1 VLKVDLPSNL
11 PTVRANAA
19 QIRQVFM
26 NLITNASEAL
36 EQKEGVI
43 SVSLATLKS
52 GPSPSDEEVSGLP
65 EGEYVRLVVADSG
78 CGMTPEIQAKI
89 FDPFFTTKFAGRGLG
104 LGAVQGIVRSH
115 GGTIRL
121 TSAPGQGSRFDILLP
136 CAQNVEG
143 GGDNEVRSSDVDVRS
158 DAGTVLVV
166 EDEETLCQA
175 VAKLLRKKGYS
186 VLEAGDGLT
195 ALSLFRA
202 NQRAIDLVLLDLTLP
217 GISGRD
223 VLSELRRIQPEV
235 KVILTSAYS
244 QQVATS
250 SLGGQQPRL
259 FLRKPYRFG
268 ELIALLEDVFRQ
280 SQAGVDG

>member
-1 VLKVDLPSNL
+1 MPQPLS
-11 PTVRANAA
+11 
-19 QIRQVFM
+19 
-26 NLITNASEAL
+26 
-36 EQKEGVI
+36 
-43 SVSLATLKS
+43 ATTS
-52 GPSPSDEEVSGLP
+52 RTYSPSGRPDASDDEVSGLP

-115 GGTIRL
+115 GGTIRVS
-121 TSAPGQGSRFDILLP
+121 SAPGQGSRFDVLLP
-136 CAQNVEG
+136 CSNGAERRTDAEKG
-143 GGDNEVRSSDVDVRS
+143 RPDIEVKSDG
-158 DAGTVLVV
+158 GTVLVV
-166 EDEETLCQA
+166 EDEETLCLA
-175 VAKLLRKKGYS
+175 VSKLLRKKGFS
-186 VLEAGDGLT
+186 VLEAGDGIT

-217 GISGRD
+217 GISGRE
-223 VLSELRRIQPEV
+223 VLTELRRIQPDV

-244 QQVATS
+244 QQMATT

-268 ELIALLEDVFRQ
+268 ELMTLLEDLSRQ
-280 SQAGVDG
+280 N